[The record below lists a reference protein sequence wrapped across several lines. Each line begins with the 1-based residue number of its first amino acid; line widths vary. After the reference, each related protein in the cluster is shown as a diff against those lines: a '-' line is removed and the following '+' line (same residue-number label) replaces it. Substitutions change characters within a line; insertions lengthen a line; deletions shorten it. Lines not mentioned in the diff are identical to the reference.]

1 MDTVK
6 SEMSNIAASE
16 TYVAVTNP
24 LYDKWVLWAHLP
36 HDTDWS
42 IKSYKKIMTLSSVE
56 EAVSLYRII
65 PEKLVNNCML
75 FLMREG
81 ISPTW

>member
-6 SEMSNIAASE
+6 PDMSSITASE
-16 TYVAVTNP
+16 TAVAATNP

-42 IKSYKKIMTLSSVE
+42 IKSYKK
-56 EAVSLYRII
+56 
-65 PEKLVNNCML
+65 
-75 FLMREG
+75 
-81 ISPTW
+81 